1 MLALT
6 AILNSVHGSRAFV
19 GRGPEL
25 ALVLD
30 RLDATGAGRGGVLL
44 VSGPAGIGKTRL
56 VEEALSRYDGTAL
69 VGRGQCTDDPGAPPF
84 WPWSRALRAVD
95 RGTAGT
101 ARTALSAVLP
111 AERAVPSEPAVAAA
125 ERFRALTAATDA
137 LLRAAA
143 DRPVALVLEDL
154 HWADAE
160 SLDLLRRVA
169 AEAAAAPLLVLATHR
184 DLLPDRTAAAIA
196 DVRRDPGTDTVLLP
210 PLTEA
215 EVGEYVGGSGADAY
229 RRTGGLPLLLAAGGD
244 LRVVVA
250 GMLARL
256 SPADRAVVEALALL
270 GDGAGPGVLAEV
282 AGTDPEPALAAARRA
297 GLLGAPT
304 EDGTPFAHA
313 LLQDGVRAAVP
324 PAAAVPIHERAA
336 GALSERLPGRAA
348 AHWRAVGRHREAADC
363 AVRAAEQ
370 AGRALALDDAVRHL
384 QDAAD
389 SLATA
394 GAGDAELAEALVR
407 LATAEFVAGRIP
419 DSAARSEA
427 AAEAATRAGRPDLV
441 AQAALVLRGVTNPYV
456 APVVEALCRQALA
469 ADQPTA
475 VRARLLAELAAMAAE
490 NGDPAEADRNA
501 AEALRL
507 AEQDGDPAA
516 VLDAAR
522 ARELTLLT
530 ADSVSER
537 LRLGRLAIATAAD
550 AGQPLSAVLGAGWQ
564 LRAGYQL
571 ARLDIVDE
579 AFAVLDRVV
588 ERTGQPLARW
598 HLERATAA
606 RATLEGRF
614 AAARVA
620 NQRALDL
627 AEALGDPTTV
637 GMFYAHAGHLARL
650 RGDRGD
656 VPDDV
661 ASQFEALAQDLR
673 GVPSM
678 PLVRASQAQ
687 LLLLVGRP
695 DEAREIW
702 DELRVAFAG
711 LPYDFRWGGL
721 VLLLADLAVAFDDGA
736 AAETYLAALAEWRE
750 CPGAVGVSTAYFSGS
765 PLREIGL
772 LHAIA
777 GRPAEAAAC
786 LRRAVAAN
794 QAVHGRPYVAL
805 CRLELAAALRATG
818 EPDEA
823 ADLVRVAA
831 AEFRRL
837 DMPGPLARADRLD
850 AELAAAR
857 RHADPLTTREREVAA
872 LVVQALSNREIAESL
887 VLSERTVESHV
898 RSILTKLGVAN
909 RAELIARR
917 R

>member
-1 MLALT
+1 M
-6 AILNSVHGSRAFV
+6 HGSRAFV

-25 ALVLD
+25 GLVLD
-30 RLDATGAGRGGVLL
+30 RLHATGAGRGGVLL
-44 VSGPAGIGKTRL
+44 VSGAAGIGKTRL
-56 VEEALSRYDGTAL
+56 VEEALSRYGGTAL

-95 RGTAGT
+95 RAGT
-101 ARTALSAVLP
+101 GGTALSAALP
-111 AERAVPSEPAVAAA
+111 AERAVPAEPAVAVA

-137 LLRAAA
+137 LLRAAGE
-143 DRPVALVLEDL
+143 RPVVLVLEDL

-169 AEAAAAPLLVLATHR
+169 AEAAAAPLLVLGTHR
-184 DLLPDRTAAAIA
+184 DLLPERAAAAIA
-196 DVRRDPGTDTVLLP
+196 DVRRDPGTDAVPLP

-250 GMLARL
+250 GMLAGL

-282 AGTDPEPALAAARRA
+282 AGTDPDPALAAARRA

-336 GALSERLPGRAA
+336 CALSERLPGRAA
-348 AHWRAVGRHREAADC
+348 AHWRAAGRHREAADC
-363 AVRAAEQ
+363 AMRAAEQ
-370 AGRALALDDAVRHL
+370 AGRALALDDAVRQL
-384 QDAAD
+384 QDATD
-389 SLATA
+389 SLAAA
-394 GAGDAELAEALVR
+394 GADDTELAEVLVR
-407 LATAEFVAGRIP
+407 LASAEFVAGRIP
-419 DSAARSEA
+419 DSAARAEA
-427 AAEAATRAGRPDLV
+427 AADAATRAGRQDLV
-441 AQAALVLRGVTNPYV
+441 ARAALVLRGVTNPHV
-456 APVVEALCRQALA
+456 APVVEALCRRALA
-469 ADQPTA
+469 TEQPTA

-490 NGDPAEADRNA
+490 NGDPADADRLA

-507 AEQDGDPAA
+507 AEQDGDPIA

-530 ADSVSER
+530 ADSVDER
-537 LRLGRLAIATAAD
+537 VRLGRLAIATGAET
-550 AGQPLSAVLGAGWQ
+550 GQPLSAVLGAGWQ

-579 AFAVLDRVV
+579 AFAVLDRVA

-598 HLERATAA
+598 HQQRATAA

-614 AAARVA
+614 AAARA
-620 NQRALDL
+620 ASQRARDV
-627 AEALGDPTTV
+627 AEGLGDPTTI
-637 GMFYAHAGHLARL
+637 GMFYAHAGHLALL

-656 VPDDV
+656 LPGDV
-661 ASQFEALAQDLR
+661 MSQFDELADEFR
-673 GVPSM
+673 AVPTM
-678 PLVRASQAQ
+678 PLIRASQAQ
-687 LLLLVGRP
+687 VMLLFGRR
-695 DEAREIW
+695 DEAFEMW
-702 DELRVAFAG
+702 DDLRTRFDHM
-711 LPYDFRWGGL
+711 PYDFRWGGM
-721 VLLLADLAVAFDDGA
+721 VLLLADLAVSFADRPT
-736 AAETYLAALAEWRE
+736 AEILIGALAEWTD
-750 CPGAVGVSTAYFSGS
+750 CPGVVGVSTAYFSGS

-772 LHAIA
+772 LHATA

-786 LRRAVAAN
+786 LRRAIAAN
-794 QAVHGRPYVAL
+794 QAVRGRPYVAL
-805 CRLELAAALRATG
+805 CRLELAVALRATG
-818 EPDEA
+818 DLDEA

-850 AELAAAR
+850 AELASAR
-857 RHADPLTTREREVAA
+857 RNADPLTAREREVAE

-898 RSILTKLGVAN
+898 RSILSKLGLTN

>member
-1 MLALT
+1 VLALT

-56 VEEALSRYDGTAL
+56 VEEALARYDGTAL
-69 VGRGQCTDDPGAPPF
+69 VGRGRCTDDPGAPPF

-95 RGTAGT
+95 RGTGG
-101 ARTALSAVLP
+101 TALSAVLP
-111 AERAVPSEPAVAAA
+111 AERAVPAEPAVAAA

-143 DRPVALVLEDL
+143 DRPLALVLEDL
-154 HWADAE
+154 HWADVE

-169 AEAAAAPLLVLATHR
+169 AEVAAAPLLVLATHR
-184 DLLPDRTAAAIA
+184 DLLPERAAAAIA

-313 LLQDGVRAAVP
+313 LLQDGVRAAVSP
-324 PAAAVPIHERAA
+324 AVPIHERAA
-336 GALSERLPGRAA
+336 AALSERLPGRAA
-348 AHWRAVGRHREAADC
+348 AHWRAAGRHREAAGC
-363 AVRAAEQ
+363 AMRAAEQ

-384 QDAAD
+384 QDGTD
-389 SLATA
+389 SLGAA
-394 GAGDAELAEALVR
+394 GAGDAELAEVLVR

-456 APVVEALCRQALA
+456 APVVEALCRRALA

-475 VRARLLAELAAMAAE
+475 VRARLLAQLAAMAAE
-490 NGDPAEADRNA
+490 NGDPAEADRQA
-501 AEALRL
+501 ADALRL
-507 AEQDGDPAA
+507 AEQDGDPLA

-530 ADSVSER
+530 ADSVAER

-564 LRAGYQL
+564 MRAGYQL

-579 AFAVLDRVV
+579 AFAALGRVV

-687 LLLLVGRP
+687 MLLLVGRP

-721 VLLLADLAVAFDDGA
+721 VLLLADLAVAFDDRAG
-736 AAETYLAALAEWRE
+736 AETYLAALAEWRD
-750 CPGAVGVSTAYFSGS
+750 CPGVVGVSTAYFSGS

-794 QAVHGRPYVAL
+794 QTVRGRPYVAL

-818 EPDEA
+818 EPNEA

-857 RHADPLTTREREVAA
+857 RHADPLTAREREVAD
-872 LVVQALSNREIAESL
+872 LVVRALSNREIAESL

>member
-1 MLALT
+1 VLALT

-25 ALVLD
+25 ELVLD

-56 VEEALSRYDGTAL
+56 VEEALSRYGGSAL

-95 RGTAGT
+95 RATGG
-101 ARTALSAVLP
+101 ALSAVLP
-111 AERAVPSEPAVAAA
+111 AERAVPAEPSVASV

-143 DRPVALVLEDL
+143 DRPLALVLEDL

-160 SLDLLRRVA
+160 SLDLLRLVA

-184 DLLPDRTAAAIA
+184 ELLPEPAAAAIA
-196 DVRRDPGTDTVLLP
+196 EVRRDPGADAVPLR

-215 EVGEYVGGSGADAY
+215 EVGEYVGGPGADAH

-256 SPADRAVVEALALL
+256 SPVDRAVVQALALL

-297 GLLGAPT
+297 GLLAPPN

-324 PAAAVPIHERAA
+324 AAAAVPIHERAA
-336 GALSERLPGRAA
+336 AALSERLPGRAA
-348 AHWRAVGRHREAADC
+348 AHWRAAGRHREAADC

-384 QDAAD
+384 RDAAA
-389 SLATA
+389 SLAA
-394 GAGDAELAEALVR
+394 ASAGDAETAEVLVR

-419 DSAARSEA
+419 DSAARAEA
-427 AAEAATRAGRPDLV
+427 AADAATRAGRTDLV
-441 AQAALVLRGVTNPYV
+441 ARAALVLRGVTNPHV
-456 APVVEALCRQALA
+456 APLIEGLCRQALA
-469 ADQPTA
+469 AEQPVA
-475 VRARLLAELAAMAAE
+475 VRARLLAELAANAAE
-490 NGDPAEADRNA
+490 NGDPVVADQQA

-507 AEQDGDPAA
+507 AEQDGDPVA
-516 VLDAAR
+516 VLDATR

-530 ADSVSER
+530 AESVAER
-537 LRLGRLAIATAAD
+537 LRLGRLAIATAAA
-550 AGQPLSAVLGAGWQ
+550 AGQPLSAALGAGWQ
-564 LRAGYQL
+564 MRAGYQL

-579 AFAVLDRVV
+579 AFAVLGRVV

-598 HLERATAA
+598 HLERANAA

-620 NQRALDL
+620 NQRALDV

-650 RGDRGD
+650 RGDRRD
-656 VPDDV
+656 LPDDAV
-661 ASQFEALAQDLR
+661 AQYDELAENFR
-673 GVPSM
+673 GVPAV

-687 LLLLVGRP
+687 VLLLLGRR
-695 DEAREIW
+695 DEAFEIW
-702 DELRVAFAG
+702 DELRARFAG
-711 LPYDFRWGGL
+711 MAYDFRWGGM
-721 VLLLADLAVAFDDGA
+721 VLLLADLAVAFDDRA
-736 AAETYLAALAEWRE
+736 SAETLVAALAEWTD
-750 CPGAVGVSTAYFSGS
+750 CPGTVGISTAYFSGS
-765 PLREIGL
+765 PLREIAL
-772 LHAIA
+772 LHATA
-777 GRPAEAAAC
+777 GRPAEAVAY
-786 LRRAVAAN
+786 LRRAVPAN
-794 QAVHGRPYVAL
+794 QAVRGRPHVAL
-805 CRLELAAALRATG
+805 CRLELAVALRATG
-818 EPDEA
+818 DLDEA
-823 ADLVRVAA
+823 AGLVRVAA
-831 AEFRRL
+831 GEFRRL

-850 AELAAAR
+850 AELASAR
-857 RHADPLTTREREVAA
+857 RHADPLTAREREVAE
-872 LVVQALSNREIAESL
+872 LVVRALSNREIAESL

-898 RSILTKLGVAN
+898 RSILSKLGVAN

>member
-1 MLALT
+1 VLALT
-6 AILNSVHGSRAFV
+6 AILNPVHGSRAFV

-25 ALVLD
+25 GLVLD

-56 VEEALSRYDGTAL
+56 LEEALSRYGGTAL

-95 RGTAGT
+95 RATGATT
-101 ARTALSAVLP
+101 LSGVLP
-111 AERAVPSEPAVAAA
+111 AERAVPAEPSVAAA

-143 DRPVALVLEDL
+143 ERPIVLVLEDL

-160 SLDLLRRVA
+160 SLDLLRRVG
-169 AEAAAAPLLVLATHR
+169 AEAGSAPLLVLATHR
-184 DLLPDRTAAAIA
+184 DLLPERAAAAIA
-196 DVRRDPGTDTVLLP
+196 DVRRDPGTDAVPLR

-215 EVGEYVGGSGADAY
+215 EVGEYVGGPGADAY

-250 GMLARL
+250 GMLAAL

-270 GDGAGPGVLAEV
+270 GDGAGPRVLAEV

-297 GLLGAPT
+297 GLLGTPT

-324 PAAAVPIHERAA
+324 PATAVPVHERAA

-348 AHWRAVGRHREAADC
+348 AHWRAAGRHREAADC

-389 SLATA
+389 SLAA
-394 GAGDAELAEALVR
+394 VGAGDAELAEALVR

-427 AAEAATRAGRPDLV
+427 AADAATRAARPDLV

-456 APVVEALCRQALA
+456 APVVESLCRRALA
-469 ADQPTA
+469 ADPPTA
-475 VRARLLAELAAMAAE
+475 VRARLLSELAAMAAE
-490 NGDPAEADRNA
+490 NGDPAEADQLA

-507 AEQDGDPAA
+507 AEQDGDALA

-522 ARELTLLT
+522 ARELTLPT
-530 ADSVSER
+530 ADSVGER
-537 LRLGRLAIATAAD
+537 LRLSRLAIASAAE
-550 AGQPLSAVLGAGWQ
+550 AGQPLSAVLAAGWQ

-579 AFAVLDRVV
+579 AFAVLGRVV

-598 HLERATAA
+598 HLERANAA

-614 AAARVA
+614 AAARTA
-620 NQRALDL
+620 TELARRL
-627 AEALGDPTTV
+627 AETLGDPTTL
-637 GMFYAHAGHLARL
+637 GMYFAHAGHLAWL
-650 RGDRGD
+650 RGDRGEL
-656 VPDDV
+656 PPEF
-661 ASQFEALAQDLR
+661 AEQFEGFAEDFR
-673 GVPSM
+673 GSPSM

-687 LLLLVGRP
+687 NLLLLGRP
-695 DEAREIW
+695 DEARDIW
-702 DELRVAFAG
+702 DELRAG
-711 LPYDFRWGGL
+711 FGGMPVDFRWGGM
-721 VLLLADLAVAFDDGA
+721 VLLLADLAVSFDDA
-736 AAETYLAALAEWRE
+736 PAAETLIAALAEWAD
-750 CPGAVGVSTAYFSGS
+750 CPGTVGVATAYFSGS

-772 LHAIA
+772 LHGVA
-777 GRPAEAAAC
+777 GRPTDAASY
-786 LRRAVAAN
+786 LRRAIAAN
-794 QAVHGRPYVAL
+794 QAARSRPYVGL

-818 EPDEA
+818 ELAEA

-850 AELAAAR
+850 AELASAR
-857 RHADPLTTREREVAA
+857 RHADPLTAREREVAD
-872 LVVQALSNREIAESL
+872 LVVRALSNREIAESL

-898 RSILTKLGVAN
+898 RSILSKLGVAN

>member
-6 AILNSVHGSRAFV
+6 AILNPVHGSRAFV

-25 ALVLD
+25 GLVLD

-56 VEEALSRYDGTAL
+56 LEEALSRYGGTAL

-95 RGTAGT
+95 RATGATT
-101 ARTALSAVLP
+101 LSGVLP
-111 AERAVPSEPAVAAA
+111 AERAVPAEPALAAA
-125 ERFRALTAATDA
+125 ERFRALTVATDA
-137 LLRAAA
+137 LLRATAE
-143 DRPVALVLEDL
+143 RPIVLVLEDL
-154 HWADAE
+154 HWADAG
-160 SLDLLRRVA
+160 SLDLLRRVG
-169 AEAAAAPLLVLATHR
+169 AEAGSAPLLVLATHR
-184 DLLPDRTAAAIA
+184 DLLPEGAAAAIA
-196 DVRRDPGTDTVLLP
+196 DVRRDPGTDAVPLP

-215 EVGEYVGGSGADAY
+215 EVGEYVDGPGADAY

-244 LRVVVA
+244 LPVVVA
-250 GMLARL
+250 GMLAAL

-270 GDGAGPGVLAEV
+270 GDGAGPRVLAEV

-297 GLLGAPT
+297 GLLGTPT

-324 PAAAVPIHERAA
+324 PVTALPIHERAA
-336 GALSERLPGRAA
+336 GALSDRLPGRAA
-348 AHWRAVGRHREAADC
+348 AHWRAAGRHGEAADS
-363 AVRAAEQ
+363 AVLAAKQ

-389 SLATA
+389 SLAAA
-394 GAGDAELAEALVR
+394 GAGAAELAEVLLR

-427 AAEAATRAGRPDLV
+427 AADAATRAGRPDLV

-456 APVVEALCRQALA
+456 APVVEALCRRALA
-469 ADQPTA
+469 AEPPTA

-490 NGDPAEADRNA
+490 NGDPADADRLA

-507 AEQDGDPAA
+507 AEQDGDPVA

-530 ADSVSER
+530 ADSVGER
-537 LRLGRLAIATAAD
+537 LRLGRLAIATAAET
-550 AGQPLSAVLGAGWQ
+550 GQPLSAVLGAGW
-564 LRAGYQL
+564 LMRAGYQL
-571 ARLDIVDE
+571 AGLDIVDE

-614 AAARVA
+614 AAARLA
-620 NQRALDL
+620 NQRARDV

-637 GMFYAHAGHLARL
+637 GMFFAHAEHLARL
-650 RGDRGD
+650 RGDRSD
-656 VPDDV
+656 LPDEV
-661 ASQFEALAQDLR
+661 AAEFEELAEQFR
-673 GVPSM
+673 GVPAM
-678 PLVRASQAQ
+678 PLIRASQAQ
-687 LLLLVGRP
+687 AMLLLGRR
-695 DEAREIW
+695 DEALAVW
-702 DELRVAFAG
+702 DELRTGFDRMA
-711 LPYDFRWGGL
+711 YDYRWGGM
-721 VLLLADLAVAFDDGA
+721 VLLAADLAVAFQDGP
-736 AAETYLAALAEWRE
+736 AAEMLIAALAEWTD
-750 CPGAVGVSTAYFSGS
+750 CPGTVGVSTAYFSGS

-772 LHAIA
+772 LHATA

-786 LRRAVAAN
+786 LRRAIAAN
-794 QAVHGRPYVAL
+794 QAVRGRPHVAL
-805 CRLELAAALRATG
+805 CRLELAVALRAAG
-818 EPDEA
+818 DLDEA

-850 AELAAAR
+850 AELASAR
-857 RHADPLTTREREVAA
+857 RRADPLTAREREVAD

-898 RSILTKLGVAN
+898 RSILSKLGVAN

>member
-6 AILNSVHGSRAFV
+6 AILNPVHGSRAFV

-56 VEEALSRYDGTAL
+56 VEEALSRYQGVAL

-95 RGTAGT
+95 RATGGTVLAG
-101 ARTALSAVLP
+101 VLP
-111 AERAVPSEPAVAAA
+111 AERAVPAEPAVAAA

-143 DRPVALVLEDL
+143 DRPLALVLEDL

-184 DLLPDRTAAAIA
+184 DLLPERTAAAIA
-196 DVRRDPGTDTVLLP
+196 DVRRDPGTDAVLLP

-215 EVGEYVGGSGADAY
+215 EVGEYLGRPGADAY

-256 SPADRAVVEALALL
+256 SSADRAVVEALALL

-282 AGTDPEPALAAARRA
+282 AGTDPAPALAAARRA
-297 GLLGAPT
+297 GLLGTPT

-324 PAAAVPIHERAA
+324 SVAAVPIHERAA
-336 GALSERLPGRAA
+336 CALSDRLPGRAA
-348 AHWRAVGRHREAADC
+348 AHWRAAGRHREAADC

-389 SLATA
+389 SLAAA
-394 GAGDAELAEALVR
+394 GADDAALAALLVR

-427 AAEAATRAGRPDLV
+427 AADAATRAGRPDIV

-469 ADQPTA
+469 TEQPTA
-475 VRARLLAELAAMAAE
+475 IRARLLAELAAMAAE
-490 NGDPAEADRNA
+490 NGDPTEADRQA

-507 AEQDGDPAA
+507 AEQDGDPVA

-530 ADSVSER
+530 ADSVGER
-537 LRLGRLAIATAAD
+537 LRLGRLAIATAAE

-564 LRAGYQL
+564 VRAGYQL

-579 AFAVLDRVV
+579 AFLVLGRVV

-606 RATLEGRF
+606 RGALEGRF

-620 NQRALDL
+620 NQRAKDV

-650 RGDRGD
+650 RGDRSD
-656 VPDDV
+656 LPDDV
-661 ASQFEALAQDLR
+661 AAQFDVLAEEFR
-673 GVPSM
+673 GAPAM
-678 PLVRASQAQ
+678 PLVQASLAQAM
-687 LLLLVGRP
+687 LLLGRR
-695 DEAREIW
+695 DEAFEMW
-702 DELRVAFAG
+702 DELRARFDRMA
-711 LPYDFRWGGL
+711 YDFRWGGM
-721 VLLLADLAVAFDDGA
+721 VLLLADLAVSFGDGPS
-736 AAETYLAALAEWRE
+736 AETLIAALAEWRD
-750 CPGAVGVSTAYFSGS
+750 CPGTVGIATAYFSGS

-772 LHAIA
+772 LHATA
-777 GRPAEAAAC
+777 GRPAEAAAY
-786 LRRAVAAN
+786 LRRAIPAN
-794 QAVHGRPYVAL
+794 QAVRGRPHVAL
-805 CRLELAAALRATG
+805 CRLELAAVLRATG
-818 EPDEA
+818 ELDEA

-850 AELAAAR
+850 AELASAR
-857 RHADPLTTREREVAA
+857 RHADPLTAREREVAD

-898 RSILTKLGVAN
+898 RSILSKLGVAN

>member
-1 MLALT
+1 VLALT

-25 ALVLD
+25 ELVRD

-56 VEEALSRYDGTAL
+56 VEEALSRYDGTGGAAL
-69 VGRGQCTDDPGAPPF
+69 VGRGQCADDPGAPPF

-95 RGTAGT
+95 RATGGD
-101 ARTALSAVLP
+101 ALSAVLP
-111 AERAVPSEPAVAAA
+111 AERAVPAEPAVAAG

-143 DRPVALVLEDL
+143 ERPLVLVLEDL
-154 HWADAE
+154 HWADTE

-169 AEAAAAPLLVLATHR
+169 AEAATAPLLVLATHR
-184 DLLPDRTAAAIA
+184 DVLPERAAAAIA
-196 DVRRDPGTDTVLLP
+196 DVRRDPGTEAVPLA

-229 RRTGGLPLLLAAGGD
+229 LRTGGLPLLLAAGGD

-250 GMLARL
+250 GMLAGL
-256 SPADRAVVEALALL
+256 VPADRAVVETLALL

-282 AGTDPEPALAAARRA
+282 AGTDPAPALAAARRA
-297 GLLGAPT
+297 GLLGTPT
-304 EDGTPFAHA
+304 DDGTPFAHA

-324 PAAAVPIHERAA
+324 PATAVPIHERAA
-336 GALSERLPGRAA
+336 CALSERLPGRAA
-348 AHWRAVGRHREAADC
+348 AHWRAAGRHREAADS
-363 AVRAAEQ
+363 AMRAAEQ

-384 QDAAD
+384 QDAAG
-389 SLATA
+389 SLAAA
-394 GAGDAELAEALVR
+394 GAGDAELAAVLVQ

-419 DSAARSEA
+419 DSAARSEEAADA
-427 AAEAATRAGRPDLV
+427 AARAGRPDLV
-441 AQAALVLRGVTNPYV
+441 ARAALVLHGVTNPYV
-456 APVVEALCRQALA
+456 APVVDALSRRALA
-469 ADQPTA
+469 DEQPTA
-475 VRARLLAELAAMAAE
+475 IRARLLAQLAAMAAE
-490 NGDPAEADRNA
+490 NGDPTDADRLA

-507 AEQDGDPAA
+507 AEQDGDPVA

-530 ADSVSER
+530 ADSVDER
-537 LRLGRLAIATAAD
+537 LRLGRLAIGTAAD
-550 AGQPLSAVLGAGWQ
+550 AGRPLSAVLGAGWQ

-571 ARLDIVDE
+571 ARLDVVDE
-579 AFAVLDRVV
+579 AFAVLDWVV
-588 ERTGQPLARW
+588 ERIGQPLVRW
-598 HLERATAA
+598 HQQRATAA

-614 AAARVA
+614 AVARVA
-620 NQRALDL
+620 SQRARDL

-637 GMFYAHAGHLARL
+637 GMFFAHAEHLARL
-650 RGDRGD
+650 RGDRSD
-656 VPDDV
+656 LPDAVVTDLDEL
-661 ASQFEALAQDLR
+661 AEQFR
-673 GVPSM
+673 GVPAM
-678 PLVRASQAQ
+678 PLIRASQAHAM
-687 LLLLVGRP
+687 LLLGRR
-695 DEAREIW
+695 DEALAIW
-702 DELRVAFAG
+702 DELRAG
-711 LPYDFRWGGL
+711 FDRMAYDYRWGGM
-721 VLLLADLAVAFDDGA
+721 VLLAADLAVAFDDRPSA
-736 AAETYLAALAEWRE
+736 DMLLPALAEWAN
-750 CPGAVGVSTAYFSGS
+750 CPGTVGIPTGYFSGS
-765 PLREIGL
+765 PLREIAL
-772 LHAIA
+772 LHATA
-777 GRPAEAAAC
+777 GRPAEAATH

-794 QAVHGRPYVAL
+794 QAVRGRPYVAL
-805 CRLELAAALRATG
+805 CRLELATVLRATG
-818 EPDEA
+818 ELDEA

-850 AELAAAR
+850 AELVSAR
-857 RHADPLTTREREVAA
+857 RHADPLTARERQVAE
-872 LVVQALSNREIAESL
+872 LVVQARSNREIADAL

-898 RSILTKLGVAN
+898 RSILSKLGAAN

>member
-1 MLALT
+1 MLALN
-6 AILNSVHGSRAFV
+6 AILNPVHGSRAFV

-25 ALVLD
+25 GLALD
-30 RLDATGAGRGGVLL
+30 RLDSTGAGRGGVLL

-95 RGTAGT
+95 RATGSSS
-101 ARTALSAVLP
+101 LSAVLP
-111 AERAVPSEPAVAAA
+111 AERAVPAEPAVAAA

-143 DRPVALVLEDL
+143 DRPLALVLEDL

-184 DLLPDRTAAAIA
+184 DLLPERTAAAIA
-196 DVRRDPGTDTVLLP
+196 DVRRDAGTDTVLLP

-215 EVGEYVGGSGADAY
+215 EVGDYVGGSGAEAY

-256 SPADRAVVEALALL
+256 SPVDRAVVEALALL
-270 GDGAGPGVLAEV
+270 GDGAGPGVLAEI

-348 AHWRAVGRHREAADC
+348 AHWRAAGRHREAADC
-363 AVRAAEQ
+363 AVRAADQ

-384 QDAAD
+384 QDAAG
-389 SLATA
+389 SLAAA
-394 GAGDAELAEALVR
+394 GAGDAELAELLVR

-441 AQAALVLRGVTNPYV
+441 AHAALVLRGVTNPYV
-456 APVVEALCRQALA
+456 APVVEALCRRALA

-490 NGDPAEADRNA
+490 NGDPAEADRHA

-530 ADSVSER
+530 ADSVVER
-537 LRLGRLAIATAAD
+537 LRLGRLAIATAAE
-550 AGQPLSAVLGAGWQ
+550 AGQPLSAALGAGWQ
-564 LRAGYQL
+564 IRAGYQL
-571 ARLDIVDE
+571 ARLDVVDE
-579 AFAVLDRVV
+579 AFGVLDRVV

-614 AAARVA
+614 GAARVA
-620 NQRALDL
+620 NQRAKDV

-637 GMFYAHAGHLARL
+637 GMFYAHAGHLALL
-650 RGDRGD
+650 RGDPGEL
-656 VPDDV
+656 PDDV
-661 ASQFEALAQDLR
+661 MTQLYELAENLR
-673 GVPSM
+673 GVPAM
-678 PLVRASQAQ
+678 PLIRASQAQ
-687 LLLLVGRP
+687 VMLLFGRR
-695 DEAREIW
+695 DEAFEIW
-702 DELRVAFAG
+702 SELRAG
-711 LPYDFRWGGL
+711 FDRMTYDFRWDGM
-721 VLLLADLAVAFDDGA
+721 VLLLADLAGSFEDGPS
-736 AAETYLAALAEWRE
+736 AEMLIAALSDWVD

-765 PLREIGL
+765 PLREIGV
-772 LHAIA
+772 LHATA

-794 QAVHGRPYVAL
+794 QAVRGRPHVAL

-818 EPDEA
+818 ELDEA
-823 ADLVRVAA
+823 ADLARVAA
-831 AEFRRL
+831 AELRRL

-850 AELAAAR
+850 AELASAR
-857 RHADPLTTREREVAA
+857 RHADPLTAREREVAD

-909 RAELIARR
+909 RTELIARR

>member
-1 MLALT
+1 MLALN
-6 AILNSVHGSRAFV
+6 AILNPVHGSRAFV

-25 ALVLD
+25 GLALD
-30 RLDATGAGRGGVLL
+30 RLDSTGAGRGGVLL

-69 VGRGQCTDDPGAPPF
+69 VGRGQCTDDPGAPAF

-95 RGTAGT
+95 RATG
-101 ARTALSAVLP
+101 RSSLSAVLP
-111 AERAVPSEPAVAAA
+111 AERAVPAEPAVAAA

-143 DRPVALVLEDL
+143 DRPLALVLEDL

-184 DLLPDRTAAAIA
+184 DLLPERTAAAIA

-313 LLQDGVRAAVP
+313 LLQDGVRAAVSP
-324 PAAAVPIHERAA
+324 AVPIHERAA
-336 GALSERLPGRAA
+336 AALSERLPGRAA
-348 AHWRAVGRHREAADC
+348 AHWRAAGRHREAAGC
-363 AVRAAEQ
+363 AMRAAEQ

-384 QDAAD
+384 QDGTD
-389 SLATA
+389 SLGAA
-394 GAGDAELAEALVR
+394 GAGDAELGEVLVR

-456 APVVEALCRQALA
+456 APVVEALCRRALA

-475 VRARLLAELAAMAAE
+475 VRARLLAQLAAMAAE
-490 NGDPAEADRNA
+490 NGDPAEADRQA
-501 AEALRL
+501 ADALRL
-507 AEQDGDPAA
+507 AEQDGDPLA

-530 ADSVSER
+530 ADSVAER

-564 LRAGYQL
+564 MRAGYQL

-579 AFAVLDRVV
+579 AFAALDRVV

-687 LLLLVGRP
+687 MLLLVGRP

-721 VLLLADLAVAFDDGA
+721 VLLLADLAVAFDDRAG
-736 AAETYLAALAEWRE
+736 AETYLAALAEWRD
-750 CPGAVGVSTAYFSGS
+750 CPGVVGVSTAYFSGS

-794 QAVHGRPYVAL
+794 QTVRGRPYVAL

-818 EPDEA
+818 EPNEA

-857 RHADPLTTREREVAA
+857 RHADPLTAREREVAD
-872 LVVQALSNREIAESL
+872 LVVRALSNREIAESL